1 MGSSKPWLEQSI
13 ELMKGG
19 SASDICEHEKVTRHD
34 ASSQR
39 HSTAAP
45 LRPGDGDDQPCHRDV
60 EVSQRAGVARCTRP
74 AVSVAPSPPRPA
86 LTPSS
91 LPRHLARFICEDV
104 HSVLQL
110 EILLLLRERGGD
122 WSVPTIADELRVTVY
137 AVESRLRDL
146 LERGLLHHDAKVDC
160 FVYAPQ
166 DARVRSLVDELA
178 GYYATMQHSVINLI
192 FPGDGDAAADD
203 ETGVRRGTKE

>member
-1 MGSSKPWLEQSI
+1 VS
-13 ELMKGG
+13 
-19 SASDICEHEKVTRHD
+19 
-34 ASSQR
+34 
-39 HSTAAP
+39 
-45 LRPGDGDDQPCHRDV
+45 HR
-60 EVSQRAGVARCTRP
+60 SGVALRTRP
-74 AVSVAPSPPRPA
+74 AGSVARPHPPRPA

-146 LERGLLHHDAKVDC
+146 LERGLLHHAAKVDC
-160 FVYAPQ
+160 FLYAPQ

-203 ETGVRRGTKE
+203 ETGVRRGTEE